1 MIEASL
7 DQKLN
12 SHVLIRST
20 LLNIICMNYW
30 LLQQATLYS
39 QLVTVAIAVAA
50 IGMRIRRTALAYLVP
65 R

>member
-12 SHVLIRST
+12 SHVLIRSA
-20 LLNIICMNYW
+20 LLNVICINYW

-39 QLVTVAIAVAA
+39 QLVTVAIAVAVAA
-50 IGMRIRRTALAYLVP
+50 IGMRIQSTALA
-65 R
+65 

>member
-12 SHVLIRST
+12 SHVLIRSA
-20 LLNIICMNYW
+20 LLNVICINYW

-39 QLVTVAIAVAA
+39 QLVTAAIAVAVAA
-50 IGMRIRRTALAYLVP
+50 IGMRILSTALA
-65 R
+65 